1 MPVYLDDK
9 DALRETVTKHLKG
22 VNCSVSEFMAYVY
35 MDGQGIYLVDDHNNY
50 DQMIDKIKTE
60 HPTQSGITIVEMITE
75 VMEEE
80 ERAYLNDWV
89 IHSKGMERLRDHI
102 LESNRGDF
110 VDDLAES
117 MQKGYLSTSC

>member
-22 VNCSVSEFMAYVY
+22 VNCSVSEFMAYIY
-35 MDGQGIYLVDDHNNY
+35 MDGQGLYLVDDYNNY

-89 IHSKGMERLRDHI
+89 IHSTGMERLREI
-102 LESNRGDF
+102 IRSDF
-110 VDDLAES
+110 VEDLAES

>member
-35 MDGQGIYLVDDHNNY
+35 MDGQGLYLVDDHNNY
-50 DQMIDKIKTE
+50 DQMIDKIKIE
-60 HPTQSGITIVEMITE
+60 HPTQGGVAIVEMITE

-89 IHSKGMERLRDHI
+89 INAKGLERLRDHI

>member
-89 IHSKGMERLRDHI
+89 IHAKGLERLRDHI

>member
-9 DALRETVTKHLKG
+9 DALRETVTKHLQG
-22 VNCSVSEFMAYVY
+22 VNCSVSEFMAYIY
-35 MDGQGIYLVDDHNNY
+35 MDGQGLYLVDDYNNY

-89 IHSKGMERLRDHI
+89 IHSTGMERLREI
-102 LESNRGDF
+102 IRSDF
-110 VDDLAES
+110 VEDLAES

>member
-35 MDGQGIYLVDDHNNY
+35 MDGQGLYLVDDHNNY
-50 DQMIDKIKTE
+50 DQMIEKIKTE
-60 HPTQSGITIVEMITE
+60 HPTQSGITIVEIITE

-89 IHSKGMERLRDHI
+89 IHSKGMERLRDI
-102 LESNRGDF
+102 IRGVSIEGLEEDCQTGD
-110 VDDLAES
+110 
-117 MQKGYLSTSC
+117 LSLMC

>member
-1 MPVYLDDK
+1 MCIRD
-9 DALRETVTKHLKG
+9 
-22 VNCSVSEFMAYVY
+22 S
-35 MDGQGIYLVDDHNNY
+35 NY

-89 IHSKGMERLRDHI
+89 IHSKGMERLRDI
-102 LESNRGDF
+102 IRGVSIEGLEEDCQTGD
-110 VDDLAES
+110 
-117 MQKGYLSTSC
+117 LSLMC

>member
-9 DALRETVTKHLKG
+9 DALRETIEIHLKG

-35 MDGQGIYLVDDHNNY
+35 MDNNGLY
-50 DQMIDKIKTE
+50 IDEVSVEYGKVIDKIHAV
-60 HPTQSGITIVEMITE
+60 HPTMELCDIVSEMSDI
-75 VMEEE
+75 MERE

-89 IHSKGMERLRDHI
+89 IHATGLERLRKAV
-102 LESNRGDF
+102 RGDF
-110 VDDLAES
+110 VEDLAES